1 MRRRGLHEA
10 AAAPARIAASE
21 TSRAFETAGGYER
34 ALRAGHGGAEYRLAG
49 PVAETISIHLRSN
62 GSLAAARTW
71 GRRQTFHSPALE
83 GFEANPDGV
92 FSRSERPPRR
102 SRILIGLFVRHP
114 VAPNLLMAL
123 MILVGVVALGDL
135 NRQFFPDVDRS
146 LVSIGVDW
154 SGVGAEDVASRITL
168 PIHEELRTLDGL
180 ERVASTTSDGRTA
193 IRLKFLE
200 GTDMDEAVD
209 EIKDRLD
216 AMRSLP
222 ETADEPVIAKQRVYE
237 TVALLLL
244 TGPEDRQELRRLAR
258 EIEGGLLEAGIDR
271 VEVRGD
277 REEEVAIQ
285 VSGATLRDLRLSLD
299 EIAARVGRHSRD
311 MPAGTVGRDDFATRL
326 RALGQRRREVD
337 FEQIPVFGDERG
349 RRLELGDIASVERR
363 PRPGQ
368 VEVLYDGRPALVFDL
383 KRSTSGDMLE
393 AGAALSRWRERV
405 ALPPGVELHVFN
417 EGWSVVWARIMLL
430 VRNGGGG
437 LALVLVILFV
447 FLNARVAF
455 WVAVGI
461 PVSFMAALGALWAA
475 GGSINMISLFAFIM
489 TVGIIVDDAIVV
501 GEDGLTHH
509 ERGAEPA
516 DAAERG
522 ARRMFV
528 PVMSSSMTT
537 IAAFVPLMVVTGFV
551 GQIMFQIP
559 LVVICVIAAS
569 LVESF
574 LILPGHLRR
583 SFTVRHRPGRVR
595 GAVEAGIE
603 RFRERVF
610 RPAVRRAVAAP
621 AVVVA
626 LGFALLLVAAG
637 LVRGGHLKFHFFPT
651 PEINFIYA
659 DIRFTAGT
667 PRERVRE
674 FALEVERALREAEEA
689 LDEDFVDLAY
699 VQIGSNVAGAGAGG
713 SASADSAASVSVEL
727 LDSDRRRNRNA
738 PIMQAWESRVAVVPG
753 LESFVIA
760 EAAVGPP
767 GSDVDTR
774 LTGADST
781 VLKAAAEEV
790 AAGLAALPGTLSV
803 ADNMPY
809 GQRQL
814 IFELTAEGEALG
826 LTVAE
831 VGRQLRT
838 AYDGSLAQIFQDG
851 DDEIEVRVML
861 PDDERNRLASLGS
874 LGIVAPSGETV
885 PLDAVVNL
893 RTRRGFDTLLHAD
906 GRLAVNVTAS
916 IDPRATSAGEVN
928 EVVLGE
934 ILPVAA
940 RRHGVGYS
948 TEGRSRTQSR
958 TLDELRTGLVV
969 ALVLIYLVLAWV
981 FGSYFLPFTVM
992 SAIPFGLVGVLAG
1005 HWVMGVDVSVLS
1017 IFGFFALSG
1026 IVVNDSI
1033 ILVTFY
1039 RELRERM
1046 PAAGGAGRRGGDR
1059 RSGLPAPARGAPDQ
1073 PHHHRGP
1080 DPAHVRD
1087 VAASPVPD
1095 PDGDHHLLRA
1105 RLLDP
1110 DRAVPRT
1117 RPARVPR
1124 MGRGLAGAAFRAP
1137 AFRYRN
1143 HSDSAGT

>member
-1 MRRRGLHEA
+1 M
-10 AAAPARIAASE
+10 
-21 TSRAFETAGGYER
+21 
-34 ALRAGHGGAEYRLAG
+34 
-49 PVAETISIHLRSN
+49 
-62 GSLAAARTW
+62 
-71 GRRQTFHSPALE
+71 
-83 GFEANPDGV
+83 
-92 FSRSERPPRR
+92 
-102 SRILIGLFVRHP
+102 IGLFVRHR
-114 VAPNLLMAL
+114 VAPNLLMVL
-123 MILVGVVALGDL
+123 MILAGVVALGEL

-146 LVSIGVDW
+146 LVSVGVDW

-168 PIHEELRTLDGL
+168 PVHEELRTLDGL
-180 ERVASTTSDGRTA
+180 ERVTSTTSDGRAA
-193 IRLKFLE
+193 IRLEFLE
-200 GTDMDEAVD
+200 GTDVDEAVD

-222 ETADEPVIAKQRVYE
+222 ESADEPVITKPRVYE

-258 EIEGGLLEAGIDR
+258 EIEGSLLEAGIDR

-285 VSGATLRDLRLSLD
+285 VAGATLRDLRLSLD
-299 EIAARVGRHSRD
+299 EIAARVARHSRD

-326 RALGQRRREVD
+326 RALEQRRREVD
-337 FEQIPVFGDERG
+337 FERIPVFGDERG

-368 VEVLYDGRPALVFDL
+368 VEVLYEGRPALVFDL

-393 AGAALSRWRERV
+393 AGAILGRWRERV

-417 EGWSVVWARIMLL
+417 EGWSVVWARIVLL

-501 GEDGLTHH
+501 GEDGLTHR
-509 ERGAEPA
+509 ERGAGPA

-574 LILPGHLRR
+574 LILPGHLRG
-583 SFTVRHRPGRVR
+583 SFAAQRRTGRVR
-595 GAVEAGIE
+595 GAIEAGIE
-603 RFRERVF
+603 RFRGRVF

-621 AVVVA
+621 AVVIA
-626 LGFALLLVAAG
+626 LGLALLVVAAG

-651 PEINFIYA
+651 PEIDFIYA
-659 DIRFTAGT
+659 DVRFTAGT

-674 FALEVERALREAEEA
+674 FALGVERALREAEEA
-689 LDEDFVDLAY
+689 LGEDFVELAY
-699 VQIGSNVAGAGAGG
+699 VQVGSNVVGAGAGPG
-713 SASADSAASVSVEL
+713 GGASGASADSAASVAVEL
-727 LDSDRRRNRNA
+727 VDSDRRRNRNA
-738 PIMQAWESRVAVVPG
+738 AIMQAWEGRVAAAPG
-753 LESFVIA
+753 LESLVIA

-767 GSDVDTR
+767 GSDSDTR
-774 LTGADST
+774 LTGADSSA
-781 VLKAAAEEV
+781 LKAAAAEV

-803 ADNMPY
+803 TDNMPY

-885 PLDAVVNL
+885 PLDSVVDL
-893 RTRRGFDTLLHAD
+893 RTRRGFDVLRHAD

-916 IDPRATSAGEVN
+916 IDPRITSAGEVN
-928 EVVLGE
+928 EVLRSE
-934 ILPVAA
+934 ILPAAA

-948 TEGRSRTQSR
+948 TEGRSRTQER
-958 TLDELRTGLVV
+958 TLGELRTGLGV

-1005 HWVMGVDVSVLS
+1005 HWAMGVDVSVLS

-1033 ILVTFY
+1033 ILVAFY

-1046 PAAGGAGRRGGDR
+1046 PAEDGDGAGGDGSRTGAAIVEAACQRLRAVLLTSLTTIAGLTPLMFETSLQARFLIPMAITISFGLAFATLIVLFLVPALLVYHERAAAWRGRRFARGRGHPHP
-1059 RSGLPAPARGAPDQ
+1059 RSVTSAGTTATAPAR
-1073 PHHHRGP
+1073 R
-1080 DPAHVRD
+1080 
-1087 VAASPVPD
+1087 
-1095 PDGDHHLLRA
+1095 
-1105 RLLDP
+1105 
-1110 DRAVPRT
+1110 
-1117 RPARVPR
+1117 
-1124 MGRGLAGAAFRAP
+1124 
-1137 AFRYRN
+1137 
-1143 HSDSAGT
+1143 